1 MIVDR
6 VVAIL
11 KKMTIFRGKAG
22 GETFMNKYVNYL
34 RPVFIMSLLYCS
46 VLIPVEGFGL
56 VCDFR

>member
-1 MIVDR
+1 MIVDS

-34 RPVFIMSLLYCS
+34 RPVFIMRLLYCCFDTSGRIWPS
-46 VLIPVEGFGL
+46 V
-56 VCDFR
+56 